1 MHPEQYS
8 IVFPALILTEQ
19 SVPKAGFA
27 LNNNRIVH
35 VVLVHPHLT
44 VARSMWA
51 SSLLSLLLITS
62 TECTTEGLGT
72 WTHLTVALQMMGISL
87 LFPWLFDFII
97 ISLSFWCHYYFPC
110 LLRFTL
116 LLAPTEH
123 PGGDSFKP
131 TTMVTQ
137 PFPNPHFITPFPY
150 HHSLSPGSLAFWGFP
165 QPSLHCPFLPFP
177 TFSLPSLHY
186 PLPFIT
192 THYLLSSPEQPVRT
206 FNTLVWS

>member
-97 ISLSFWCHYYFPC
+97 ISLSF
-110 LLRFTL
+110 
-116 LLAPTEH
+116 
-123 PGGDSFKP
+123 
-131 TTMVTQ
+131 
-137 PFPNPHFITPFPY
+137 
-150 HHSLSPGSLAFWGFP
+150 
-165 QPSLHCPFLPFP
+165 
-177 TFSLPSLHY
+177 
-186 PLPFIT
+186 
-192 THYLLSSPEQPVRT
+192 
-206 FNTLVWS
+206 